1 MYKNSKE
8 GLYTIRIH
16 KLHQKHIS
24 SNSQYV
30 EILSKK
36 HPDKTKKVIN
46 IFLGTAD
53 KLNRLI
59 DLGAID
65 VGTKYTRSVILDG
78 QISDTKENTTIFD
91 IP

>member
-1 MYKNSKE
+1 M
-8 GLYTIRIH
+8 
-16 KLHQKHIS
+16 
-24 SNSQYV
+24 
-30 EILSKK
+30 
-36 HPDKTKKVIN
+36 IN

-65 VGTKYTRSVILDG
+65 VDTKYSRSVILDG